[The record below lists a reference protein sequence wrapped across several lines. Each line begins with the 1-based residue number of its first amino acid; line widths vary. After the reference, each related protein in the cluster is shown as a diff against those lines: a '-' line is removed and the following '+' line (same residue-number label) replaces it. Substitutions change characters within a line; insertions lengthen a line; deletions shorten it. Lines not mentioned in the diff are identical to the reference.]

1 MIIENFIEVKPH
13 AKKADPSIVEMLSTR
28 LKTLPGNVA
37 VLCDPFLETTEAG
50 IYLPD
55 GEWRGSQNS
64 DTGTVVASGYK
75 GLKKGDRVAFLPM
88 HGLRCGSKEF
98 DFVPDG
104 WEVRFYGVACPV
116 WESLVLLE
124 ED

>member
-1 MIIENFIEVKPH
+1 MIIENLIEIKPY
-13 AKKADPSIVEMLSTR
+13 APKCDPEMVEMLSKRFT
-28 LKTLPGNVA
+28 LLPGNVA

-55 GEWRGSQNS
+55 GKWRGSQNS
-64 DTGTVVASGYK
+64 DTGTVIGSGYR

-88 HGLRCGSKEF
+88 HGLRCSHKEF
-98 DFVPDG
+98 DFVPEG
-104 WEVRFYGVACPV
+104 VEVRFYGVACPV

-124 ED
+124 D